1 MSRMV
6 EVREG
11 RASMGGKAR
20 ADRWKAS
27 DAAGSAPTVATSRSK
42 SRVAAVAP
50 ATATS
55 AEGIF
60 GCSLGRVS
68 IAAAVPAANA
78 AAPRLQPAGHRQPER
93 LGQLAGEDH
102 QADARREARDDAPR
116 HELGHFPATRHPSEQ
131 LQAAGRA
138 RDDRERRDAVRVHRL
153 ADEQDDRVGWAGD
166 GQGRPAHHGSDQAGG
181 RRAHQTHLW
190 WQSTG
195 HRDGQR
201 QWHRNATD
209 GQAGCDVREH
219 GGGAEHFAPL
229 WNQRWQ
235 AEVQDHTSILRLD
248 ILDCRRTRGRR
259 EHTRAAAGS

>member
-78 AAPRLQPAGHRQPER
+78 AAPRLMSARRSLIAVRISKGFSPPGTASPSALGSWPVRIIRPMPVVKPEMTLHGTNLVTFPPRAIPVSSCKPPAAHVMIGSAAMPCVCTASPMSRMIA
-93 LGQLAGEDH
+93 LAGPVM
-102 QADARREARDDAPR
+102 ARVVPPIMAPTKPAVAALTRPTSGGSPLATAMARDSGTAMQPTVRPAATSASMVVELNILR
-116 HELGHFPATRHPSEQ
+116 HSGTS
-131 LQAAGRA
+131 
-138 RDDRERRDAVRVHRL
+138 D
-153 ADEQDDRVGWAGD
+153 
-166 GQGRPAHHGSDQAGG
+166 GRPRS
-181 RRAHQTHLW
+181 RIIPP
-190 WQSTG
+190 
-195 HRDGQR
+195 
-201 QWHRNATD
+201 
-209 GQAGCDVREH
+209 
-219 GGGAEHFAPL
+219 F
-229 WNQRWQ
+229 
-235 AEVQDHTSILRLD
+235 
-248 ILDCRRTRGRR
+248 
-259 EHTRAAAGS
+259 